1 MIDTIIFDLY
11 GTLLDTVDDLLDSVN
26 YALSSF
32 DYPIKTKEEVRLAVG
47 NGISKLMARVL
58 PNGGNDPN
66 FMEALSKFKD
76 YYISI
81 KQTKTKPYDGII
93 ELLKELKKKN
103 YKIGVVSNKFD
114 RACKKQC
121 EEFFNG
127 LVDYAQGEDEFMG
140 IIRKPNPVGVYKVL
154 EILNS
159 TPNHSI
165 FVGDSDVDI
174 QTAINAKM
182 PCISVLW
189 GLKSKEFLI
198 ENGGKIFVN
207 KPSEIL
213 DMV

>member
-1 MIDTIIFDLY
+1 MINTIIFDLD

-32 DYPIKTKEEVRLAVG
+32 DYPTKTKEEVRLAVG
-47 NGISKLMARVL
+47 EGLSKLMARVL

-66 FMEALSKFKD
+66 FMDAIAKFKE
-76 YYISI
+76 YYIGI
-81 KQTKTKPYDGII
+81 KKTKTAPYEGIT
-93 ELLKELKKKN
+93 ELLSELKKKN

-127 LVDYAQGEDEFMG
+127 LVDYAQGEDEYMG
-140 IIRKPNPVGVYKVL
+140 IMRKPNPVGVYNVL

-159 TPNHSI
+159 KPENAI
-165 FVGDSDVDI
+165 FIGDSEVDI
-174 QTAINAKM
+174 KTAKNANM

-189 GLKSKEFLI
+189 GFKSKEFLI
-198 ENGGKIFVN
+198 ENGAQQFAE
-207 KPSEIL
+207 KPIDIL
-213 DMV
+213 NMI